1 MVFIK
6 KDFYKLF
13 LYIRD
18 KNLKDIINN
27 REIFNTTEFEDF
39 NNEDI
44 QIVLYVTAIDNR
56 DFTALNNLINYDIDK
71 KNIDYE
77 IYIRGL
83 LIDKRLEFIIKM
95 KTEISENN

>member
-1 MVFIK
+1 
-6 KDFYKLF
+6 
-13 LYIRD
+13 
-18 KNLKDIINN
+18 
-27 REIFNTTEFEDF
+27 
-39 NNEDI
+39 
-44 QIVLYVTAIDNR
+44 VTAIDNR

>member
-27 REIFNTTEFEDF
+27 REIFNTTEF
-39 NNEDI
+39 
-44 QIVLYVTAIDNR
+44 
-56 DFTALNNLINYDIDK
+56 
-71 KNIDYE
+71 
-77 IYIRGL
+77 
-83 LIDKRLEFIIKM
+83 
-95 KTEISENN
+95 